1 MVTRFGDTIDFFN
14 LFLQD
19 DMNKI
24 NKRIDADIKAEKKR
38 LRNMI
43 KILLLGCGEAGKV
56 TLVLWLY

>member
-1 MVTRFGDTIDFFN
+1 
-14 LFLQD
+14 
-19 DMNKI
+19 MNKI

-56 TLVLWLY
+56 RLVLWLY